1 MSASSGN
8 LQSRLQ
14 SLKSERGDQIKI
26 DEVAEVVSSIMSTMQ
41 GDVSAV
47 DLRVYKELDDL
58 ADYINNAKSEIALV
72 RTDDISDEHLPAA
85 ADELDAIVTHTEEA
99 TGTILDAAEII
110 DAEASKL
117 GCQAISDQVM
127 LIFEACSFQDIT
139 GQRISKIVATLKH
152 IEDRIEKINAVFGI
166 ELKRKHRAAKVIAAP
181 NTQEEADAA
190 LLHGPQIPIKANDQ
204 DEIDALLAS
213 FD

>member
-1 MSASSGN
+1 MSGLN
-8 LQSRLQ
+8 GDLKTRLQ
-14 SLKSERGDQIKI
+14 SLKSERGNQISI

-58 ADYINNAKSEIALV
+58 SEYINNARSEIALV

-85 ADELDAIVTHTEEA
+85 TDELDAIVTHTEEA

-117 GCQAISDQVM
+117 GCQAISDQVI
-127 LIFEACSFQDIT
+127 LIFEACGFQDIT
-139 GQRISKIVATLKH
+139 GQRIGKIVTTLKH

-166 ELKRKHRAAKVIAAP
+166 ELKRKHRASKAADAP
-181 NTQEEADAA
+181 TSQEDADAA
-190 LLHGPQIPIKANDQ
+190 LIHGPQIPTKANDQ
-204 DEIDALLAS
+204 AEIDALLAS

>member
-72 RTDDISDEHLPAA
+72 RTDDISEEHLPAA

-99 TGTILDAAEII
+99 TGTILDAAEVI